1 MPTKIKEVEVEVMP
15 AQGPPSREQEFT
27 RILASILDDLIPI
40 ARCEALHGLFDGA
53 AGVALAS

>member
-1 MPTKIKEVEVEVMP
+1 MP